1 MSKKGQRTTS
11 EALLYKDFTALLDC
25 LHQDGLYFWELYFRV
40 SFATACRVSD
50 VLTLRWKDVLG
61 QSRLFIKEKKTG
73 KLRKIRLGDNFQ
85 KHLAELYNLMDSPD
99 TSLLMFCNHRTG
111 KPITRQHINQM
122 MKAFRFRYQIPVEHF
137 SSHSIRKTFG
147 RAVYDKYG
155 QSMDA
160 VTKLCLI
167 FNHGD
172 PKTTMTYLGIRQSE
186 IDELY
191 ENVDML

>member
-11 EALLYKDFTALLDC
+11 EAILYKDFTAFLTQ
-25 LHQDGLYFWELYFRV
+25 LHEDGLYFWELYFRV

-50 VLTLRWKDVLG
+50 VLTLRWRDVLG
-61 QSRLFIKEKKTG
+61 QSRLYITEKKTG
-73 KLRKIRLGDNFQ
+73 KHREIRLGENFQ
-85 KHLAELYNLMDSPD
+85 KHVAELYSLMGTPD
-99 TSLLMFCNHRTG
+99 PSMLMFRNHRTG
-111 KPITRQHINQM
+111 KPFTVQYINR
-122 MKAFRFRYQIPVEHF
+122 KLKNFKFRYKIPLEHF

-147 RAVYDKYG
+147 RAVYDKFG

-172 PKTTMTYLGIRQSE
+172 PKTTMTYLGIRQDE